1 MAVSPMSS
9 LSKSCDLESFEALVH
24 KTFCPM
30 TVDVNAGLRSKFKG
44 GLVSQRL
51 GTLGF
56 SAIKSSPLMV
66 SRRSADIA
74 TYADASYLV
83 KIQVEGEGYVR
94 HWGQDTRLVPG
105 DFTLCRN
112 SEPYELEFPS
122 EFCQVVLSVPVDVM
136 EECVDNPT
144 QFLGMR
150 MDSDVGANGIFT
162 NFVSSMAY
170 KLGTMD
176 GDLAKRLELN
186 VMDLLSTTL
195 CYAHRARRKDLMQ
208 DGVKREYL
216 RRVKQFIR
224 KNLSDERLCPDLIAG
239 AHDIT
244 TRYLHMLFES
254 EEASVSRY
262 IIRARLNSCKMAFLD
277 PMFKDYSVSDIGF
290 QFGFKDASHFSR
302 TFKGEFGESPAK
314 YRAMH
319 LS

>member
-1 MAVSPMSS
+1 MAISPMST
-9 LSKSCDLESFEALVH
+9 LSKSCSLESFEALVH
-24 KTFCPM
+24 ETFCPM
-30 TVDVNAGLRSKFKG
+30 TIDVNARLRSKFRG

-51 GTLGF
+51 GSLGF
-56 SAIKSSPLMV
+56 SAVKGSPLLV
-66 SRRSADIA
+66 SRRCADIA

-83 KIQVEGEGYVR
+83 KIQIEGEGYVR
-94 HWGQDTRLVPG
+94 HWGLNTRLLPG

-112 SEPYELEFPS
+112 SEPYDLEFPS

-136 EECVDNPT
+136 EECVDTPS
-144 QFLGMR
+144 QFLGKR
-150 MDSDVGANGIFT
+150 MDSADGANGIFT

-176 GDLAKRLELN
+176 GNLAKRLELN

-195 CYAHRARRKDLMQ
+195 CYAHQARRKDLMQ
-208 DGVKREYL
+208 GGVKKEYL

-224 KNLSDERLCPDLIAG
+224 KNLCDERLCPDLIAR

-254 EEASVSRY
+254 EETTVSRY
-262 IIRARLNSCKMAFLD
+262 IIRARLNSCKMAFSD
-277 PMFKDYSVSDIGF
+277 PMYKDYSVSDIGF
-290 QFGFKDASHFSR
+290 QFGFKDSSHFSR

-314 YRAMH
+314 YRTTH